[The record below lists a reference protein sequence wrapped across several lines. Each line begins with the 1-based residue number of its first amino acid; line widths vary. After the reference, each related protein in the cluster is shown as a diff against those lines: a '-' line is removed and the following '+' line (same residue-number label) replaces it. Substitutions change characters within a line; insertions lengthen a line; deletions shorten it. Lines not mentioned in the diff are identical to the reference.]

1 MIPLLIFIYIFLK
14 KNDKIQ
20 NKKGLLFLIPIVL
33 LSLTFTLFDNE
44 LFTFLNCIV
53 ITLLFG
59 VMYVFT
65 IKPVDRLMDLVD
77 KTITLLISPISYIY
91 LIKLVFIIQ
100 VS

>member
-1 MIPLLIFIYIFLK
+1 MSSYIIWILLLSIWNILLFYGNRLGISVILFMIPLLIFIYIFLK

-59 VMYVFT
+59 LMYIFT
-65 IKPVDRLMDLVD
+65 ISFYKD
-77 KTITLLISPISYIY
+77 
-91 LIKLVFIIQ
+91 
-100 VS
+100 